1 MFFLLNP
8 VLFIT
13 TNMLLLYTFRRDLFK
28 KFIVFSYIN
37 IVKFKIIS
45 ETYYLDF
52 KQRYLTN
59 KPNKE
64 ESVPKE
70 LDEDCYLLI
79 YVNPDN
85 TCDEQV
91 CIEEEMMNKQIVPLE
106 YIQQEKHRVE
116 EYENMAFL
124 AFFCSH
130 IGDTLYYF
138 RIHENTT
145 EDDLE
150 ELTIAEQP
158 FIQIDLLQNEE
169 EINIK
174 DKLKGFYLKNNKI
187 LDREFLIW
195 FVDRFLNKELH
206 EEYSV
211 NIIDSE
217 ANMFQINNN
226 ETQVS
231 NSIIL

>member
-8 VLFIT
+8 VLFMA

-91 CIEEEMMNKQIVPLE
+91 CIEEEMMNK
-106 YIQQEKHRVE
+106 
-116 EYENMAFL
+116 
-124 AFFCSH
+124 
-130 IGDTLYYF
+130 
-138 RIHENTT
+138 
-145 EDDLE
+145 
-150 ELTIAEQP
+150 
-158 FIQIDLLQNEE
+158 
-169 EINIK
+169 

-195 FVDRFLNKELH
+195 FADRFLNKELH

>member
-1 MFFLLNP
+1 
-8 VLFIT
+8 
-13 TNMLLLYTFRRDLFK
+13 
-28 KFIVFSYIN
+28 
-37 IVKFKIIS
+37 
-45 ETYYLDF
+45 
-52 KQRYLTN
+52 
-59 KPNKE
+59 
-64 ESVPKE
+64 
-70 LDEDCYLLI
+70 
-79 YVNPDN
+79 
-85 TCDEQV
+85 
-91 CIEEEMMNKQIVPLE
+91 MMEKQIVPLE
-106 YIQQEKHRVE
+106 YIQQEKLRIDE
-116 EYENMAFL
+116 FENVAFL

-138 RIHENTT
+138 RIHENTK
-145 EDDLE
+145 EDDLN
-150 ELTIAEQP
+150 ELTITEQP

-174 DKLKGFYLKNNKI
+174 DKLKCFYLKNNKI

-211 NIIDSE
+211 NIIDNE
-217 ANMFQINNN
+217 VNMFQLKND

>member
-1 MFFLLNP
+1 MFFLMTP
-8 VLFIT
+8 ILFIA
-13 TNMLLLYTFRRDLFK
+13 TNMWLLYTFRRDLFQK
-28 KFIVFSYIN
+28 LIVFSYIN

-45 ETYYLDF
+45 ESYYLDF

-59 KPNKE
+59 EPNEETSISQELKE
-64 ESVPKE
+64 
-70 LDEDCYLLI
+70 DFYLLI

-85 TCDEQV
+85 TCDEEV
-91 CIEEEMMNKQIVPLE
+91 HREEEMMEKQIVPLE
-106 YIQQEKHRVE
+106 YIQQEKLRIDE
-116 EYENMAFL
+116 FENVAFL

-138 RIHENTT
+138 RIHENTK
-145 EDDLE
+145 EDDLN
-150 ELTIAEQP
+150 ELTITEQP

-174 DKLKGFYLKNNKI
+174 DKLKCFYLKNNKI

-211 NIIDSE
+211 NIIDNE
-217 ANMFQINNN
+217 VNMFQLKND